1 MFTSL
6 SGRIVT
12 CVVVSLLLFS
22 LPDYAGAQSVD
33 VFVGIRGGVTTSSSP
48 IGLFQTHGFPERYTS
63 TNTPTAWGPTVGVI
77 LDDKIEIRA
86 EAGRYPFHYTSE
98 SGTPY
103 PASGS
108 KTTAVTD
115 AHAWQFPVLVSYRLN
130 VGTLRTFV
138 GGGFS
143 TRSIKGT
150 VTATTTRIQLPN
162 PTETTTVTTSAYH
175 PGYSSVALN
184 ASVGFEIRKGW
195 ISFRPEMRLGFW
207 TGYLGSGNYT
217 LGSPTQ
223 AEFMLGIRM
232 HPIKAV
238 QNIR

>member
-1 MFTSL
+1 MFTTL

-184 ASVGFEIRKGW
+184 ANVGFEIRKGW

-232 HPIKAV
+232 HPIKAI
-238 QNIR
+238 QNLR